1 MAYDMSEYNEI
12 SSVKTSNN
20 EVFNFADTSLRE
32 TVSQLSSSS
41 STITIDGDVSDLSI
55 ANVTIGEYK

>member
-12 SSVKTSNN
+12 SSVKASNN
-20 EVFNFADTSLRE
+20 EVFNFADTLLRE
-32 TVSQLSSSS
+32 TVSQLSSNS